1 MSFTH
6 ALALLYLSALMADSL
21 AWGDSLSLGLAA
33 LMVGRI
39 IVMECYG
46 RRAYHS
52 GKVDKCW
59 LIG

>member
-6 ALALLYLSALMADSL
+6 ALALLYLSATMADSL
-21 AWGDSLSLGLAA
+21 AWGDTLALGLAA

-46 RRAYHS
+46 HRAYHRR
-52 GKVDKCW
+52 KVDKCW